1 MAFRVVFAED
11 AERDLDL
18 IFTFLVES
26 GLAFGEAPGEAI
38 DGALKR
44 TDAIRADADKIGG
57 APYRGTLDDVLME
70 GLRHVTINRA
80 IFYFL
85 VDEDHQEVLILAVFF
100 GGQDHQRRML
110 ERLL

>member
-1 MAFRVVFAED
+1 MAFRVLFADD

-18 IFTFLVES
+18 IFAFLVES
-26 GLAFGEAPGEAI
+26 RLAFGEAPGEAI

-44 TDAIRADADKIGG
+44 TDAIRAEANKIGR
-57 APYRGTLDDVLME
+57 APYHGTLDDDLME

-80 IFYFL
+80 IFYF
-85 VDEDHQEVLILAVFF
+85 VIDEERQEILILAVFSS
-100 GGQDHQRRML
+100 GQDHQRRML